1 MRLAITAFALLTSFN
16 ALADTAV
23 QPVVRWT
30 LLDQHEQAYTLD
42 DQAQVLLVA
51 RSMSAARMV
60 NAALEDQPA
69 GYLEARKVIYIAD
82 IEMMPALMKPVIVPA
97 MRSAKYRIL
106 LDQDGRVAARYSG
119 DRDSVQWL
127 KLEKG
132 VVTQEKHFTEA
143 EGLGKAVAELGR

>member
-1 MRLAITAFALLTSFN
+1 MRLAFAAFALLTSMT
-16 ALADTAV
+16 ALADTPI

-42 DQAQVLLVA
+42 DKAQVLLVA

-60 NAALEDQPA
+60 NAAFEDQAP
-69 GYLEARKVIYIAD
+69 GYLDARQVIYVAD
-82 IEMMPALMKPVIVPA
+82 IEMMPSLMKPVIIPA

-106 LDQDGRVAARYSG
+106 LDQDGRVAARYAG

-127 KLEKG
+127 KLDKG
-132 VVTQEKHFTEA
+132 VVTQEKHFTDA
-143 EGLGKAVAELGR
+143 EGLGKAVAELAR

>member
-1 MRLAITAFALLTSFN
+1 MRLAIAAFALLISFN
-16 ALADTAV
+16 TLADTAV

-60 NAALEDQPA
+60 NAALEDQPP

-82 IEMMPALMKPVIVPA
+82 IEMMPSLMKPVIVPA

-106 LDQDGRVAARYSG
+106 LDQDGRVAARYAG

-127 KLEKG
+127 KLDKG